1 MKQIKRVLTLI
12 LCFILIIGLSG
23 CSSNNTKDDTA
34 ESKITLTDQADREV
48 TLDKPAKKIVSSY
61 YITTYACLALQV
73 GDAIVGL
80 EQKADTRPIY
90 SMAKPSL
97 LDLPQVGSMKGLN
110 LEAIAKLEPD
120 LVILP
125 IKLKDNVDAL
135 TDLNIPVIVVN
146 PESHELLVEML
157 TIIAKATGSEQQAS
171 KLTDYYDKQ
180 IEKMEG
186 YDSNEKQTVYIGS
199 NSSYLETA
207 PGTMY
212 QSKLIETAGG
222 INVAKDIQSDYWS
235 AISYETLLQL
245 NPEIIVIPSG
255 ATYSVQDILN
265 DSQLASLTAVK
276 NNAVYQMPK
285 GIEEWDSPIPSGI
298 LGTMWLSSILHE
310 EDYPFDQFVKDAKSF
325 YQTFYDFEI
334 DQGLI
339 SK

>member
-1 MKQIKRVLTLI
+1 MKQIKRILTLI
-12 LCFILIIGLSG
+12 LCFTLILGLSG
-23 CSSNNTKDDTA
+23 CSSNNPKDDTA
-34 ESKITLTDQADREV
+34 ESKITITDQANRKV
-48 TLDKPAKKIVSSY
+48 TLEEPAKKIVSSY

-73 GDAIVGL
+73 GDGIVGL

-90 SMAKPSL
+90 SMAKPGL

-110 LEAIAKLEPD
+110 LEAIAKLQPD

-125 IKLKDNVDAL
+125 IKLKDNIDAL

-180 IEKMEG
+180 IKKMES
-186 YDSNEKQTVYIGS
+186 YDSNKKQTVYIGS

-222 INVAKDIQSDYWS
+222 INVAKDIQGDYWS

-310 EDYPFDQFVKDAKSF
+310 EDYPFDQFVKDTKSF

-334 DQGLI
+334 DQSLI